1 MELQPFGDTDLKT
14 TRMGIGLASLGRP
27 GYINL
32 LHSSDLNKNYDV
44 DAMRDNA
51 HAVLDAAYDNGV
63 RYFDVARSYGKAEEF
78 LGSWLK
84 SRDLKP
90 QDVTVASKWGYTY
103 TADWQVQATTHEVKE
118 HSLSI
123 LKKQWQES
131 KAILGDYLSI
141 YQIHSATLDT
151 GVLQNKDI
159 LLELAKMKEEGIK
172 IGVTVSG
179 DNQPALIGKAIN
191 VRVDGVRLFDSV
203 QATWNVLEQSSS
215 DALYAAHIAGMAVV
229 IKEALA
235 NGRLTQKNVNP
246 DFILK
251 LASLNVEANRLETTV
266 DALVL
271 AAVLSLDWVTVVLSG
286 ASNVEQMES
295 NIKAFD
301 VDWDYLA
308 AAALSRM
315 AEHPTRYWE
324 MRSQLKWN

>member
-1 MELQPFGDTDLKT
+1 MKLKPFGDTGLET
-14 TRMGIGLASLGRP
+14 TELGIGLAALGRP

-32 LHSSDLNKNYDV
+32 LHGSDLEKNYDV
-44 DAMRDNA
+44 DVMRDNT

-78 LGSWLK
+78 LASWLEA
-84 SRDLKP
+84 RDLKP
-90 QDVTVASKWGYTY
+90 NDVTVASKWGYTY
-103 TADWQVQATTHEVKE
+103 TADWEVNATTHEIKD
-118 HSLSI
+118 HSLPI

-159 LLELAKMKEEGIK
+159 LLELAKMKSEGIQ

-179 DNQPALIGKAIN
+179 ENQAALIGKAIN

-203 QATWNVLEQSSS
+203 QATWNVLEQSAS

-235 NGRLTQKNVNP
+235 NGRLTQKNTNP

-266 DALVL
+266 DALAL
-271 AAVLSLDWVTVVLSG
+271 AAVLSLNWVTVVLSG
-286 ASNVEQMES
+286 ATTVEQMES
-295 NIKAFD
+295 NVKAVD

-315 AEHPTRYWE
+315 AEHPTKYWE

>member
-1 MELQPFGDTDLKT
+1 MPT
-14 TRMGIGLASLGRP
+14 
-27 GYINL
+27 
-32 LHSSDLNKNYDV
+32 LN
-44 DAMRDNA
+44 
-51 HAVLDAAYDNGV
+51 AAYDNGV
-63 RYFDVARSYGKAEEF
+63 RYVDVARSYGKAEEF
-78 LGSWLK
+78 LASWLK
-84 SRDLKP
+84 ARDLKP
-90 QDVTVASKWGYTY
+90 NDVTVASKWGYTY
-103 TADWQVQATTHEVKE
+103 TADWEVNATTHEIKD
-118 HSLSI
+118 HSLPI

-131 KAILGDYLSI
+131 KAILGDYLNI

-159 LLELAKMKEEGIK
+159 LLELAKMKSEGIQ

-179 DNQPALIGKAIN
+179 ENQAALIGKAIN
-191 VRVDGVRLFDSV
+191 VRVDGVRLFDSI
-203 QATWNVLEQSSS
+203 QATWNVLEQSAS

-235 NGRLTQKNVNP
+235 NGRLTQKNTNP

-266 DALVL
+266 DALAL
-271 AAVLSLDWVTVVLSG
+271 AAVLSLNWVTVVLSG
-286 ASNVEQMES
+286 ATTVEQMES
-295 NIKAFD
+295 NVKAVD

-315 AEHPTRYWE
+315 AEHPTKYWE

>member
-1 MELQPFGDTDLKT
+1 MKLKPFGDTGLET
-14 TRMGIGLASLGRP
+14 TELGIGLAALGRP

-32 LHSSDLNKNYDV
+32 LHSSDLEKNYDV
-44 DAMRDNA
+44 DVMRANA
-51 HAVLDAAYDNGV
+51 HAVLDSAYDNGV

-78 LGSWLK
+78 LASWLK
-84 SRDLKP
+84 ARDLKP
-90 QDVTVASKWGYTY
+90 NDVTVASKWGYTY
-103 TADWQVQATTHEVKE
+103 TADWEVQATTHEVKE
-118 HSLSI
+118 HSLPI

-131 KAILGDYLSI
+131 KAILGDYLNI

-159 LLELAKMKEEGIK
+159 LLELAKMKSEGIQ

-179 DNQPALIGKAIN
+179 ENQAALIGKAIN

-203 QATWNVLEQSSS
+203 QATWNVLEQSAS
-215 DALYAAHIAGMAVV
+215 DALYAAHISGMAVV

-235 NGRLTQKNVNP
+235 NGRLTQKNTNP

-266 DALVL
+266 DALAL
-271 AAVLSLDWVTVVLSG
+271 AAVLSLNWVTVVLSG
-286 ASNVEQMES
+286 ATNVEQMES
-295 NIKAFD
+295 NVKAVD

-315 AEHPTRYWE
+315 AEHPAKYWE